1 VAIIASMTR
10 IAGLVVAT
18 ATVLL
23 LAGCTAAPEPLVTAT
38 PITAQET
45 CSQLGDVMT
54 ILHNAR
60 VSFAEGRSIRQEY
73 DGAIRLASRVL
84 ARVPAE
90 AGSKLGDSVNALK
103 AIAPDRLIGSASTSF
118 DPDSAAWGAA
128 RLDVAL
134 ACTAAGSEIAVEGWT
149 GG

>member
-1 VAIIASMTR
+1 MAIIASMTR
-10 IAGLVVAT
+10 KAGLVVAT
-18 ATVLL
+18 TTVLL
-23 LAGCTAAPEPLVTAT
+23 IAGCTAVPEPLVTAT

-60 VSFAEGRSIRQEY
+60 VSFAEGRSFRQEY

-90 AGSKLGDSVNALK
+90 ADSKLGDSVNALK

-134 ACTAAGSEIAVEGWT
+134 ACTTAGSEIAVEGWT